1 MLKGSVKNKKEKK
14 MNIII
19 EKMTKEH
26 LNQIKDILEEQ
37 FDEFWNENVLD
48 KELENPLSTYI
59 VAIADGQVVGY
70 AGLWQ
75 PIDEGH
81 ITNIVTR
88 KDKRGNKIATNM
100 MEELI
105 RIAKEKGLKC
115 VTLEVNV
122 HNEIA
127 IKLYQKYQFEEVGRR
142 PRYYHQVD
150 DAIIMTK
157 EL

>member
-1 MLKGSVKNKKEKK
+1 

-37 FDEFWNENVLD
+37 FDEFWNANVLD

-59 VAIADGQVVGY
+59 VALDDGQVVGY

-75 PIDEGH
+75 PLDEGH

-88 KDKRGNKIATNM
+88 QDRRENKIATNM
-100 MEELI
+100 LEKLI
-105 RIAKEKGLKC
+105 QIAKEKELKC

-122 HNEIA
+122 HNKIA

-142 PRYYHQVD
+142 LKYYNNTD
-150 DAIIMTK
+150 DALIMTK
-157 EL
+157 KL

>member
-1 MLKGSVKNKKEKK
+1 

-100 MEELI
+100 IEELI